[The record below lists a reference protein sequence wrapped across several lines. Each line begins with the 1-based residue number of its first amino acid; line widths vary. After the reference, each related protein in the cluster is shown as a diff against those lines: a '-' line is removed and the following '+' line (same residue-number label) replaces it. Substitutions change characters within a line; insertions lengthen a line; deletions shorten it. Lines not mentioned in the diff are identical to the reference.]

1 MSSRRS
7 ERLVN
12 LVIALLVTDR
22 PLTRAEL
29 RETIEDYRGKSDQA
43 FERTF
48 ERDKDELRAQGI
60 DVRSVTIDS
69 YFGDET
75 GYRIPRSDFELPPV
89 QFSQAEADALGMA
102 ARVWRDQILD
112 ESSASALTKLRA
124 AGVEPDTEAGISTQV
139 SSGPDET
146 GFPELW
152 RATLSGTP
160 VRFGYREATIR
171 HVEPWRMVL
180 RRGHWYLLG
189 FDRDRDDARVFR
201 LSRISSPVV
210 DDGPAGSVTR
220 PGPEAVQQHLARL
233 EPPAAAPAGALV
245 ARDPGL
251 RLPGTA
257 EPAQPPAEL
266 PDGVRIPDGFVVE
279 MVIFAGTEQLVS
291 CVLQAGGRAVLLGP
305 DEARRALAERLAAIA
320 ARPWGRPA
328 ADPRA
333 EDPDADEEAR
343 R

>member
-29 RETIEDYRGKSDQA
+29 REAIEDYRGKSDQS

-48 ERDKDELRAQGI
+48 ERDKDELRNQGI
-60 DVRSVTIDS
+60 DVRAVTIDS
-69 YFGDET
+69 YFGNEV

-102 ARVWRDQILD
+102 ARVWRDQVLD

-124 AGVEPDTEAGISTQV
+124 AGVEPDIEAGVSTQV
-139 SSGPDET
+139 TSGPDQT

-160 VRFGYREATIR
+160 VRFDYRETAVR

-189 FDRDRDDARVFR
+189 FDRDRQDPRVFR
-201 LSRISSPVV
+201 LSRISSKVSE
-210 DDGPAGSVTR
+210 DGPAGSVLR
-220 PGPEAVQQHLARL
+220 PGPEVVQQHLQRL
-233 EPPAAAPAGALV
+233 EPPPASPVTALV
-245 ARDPGL
+245 AHDRTV
-251 RLPGTA
+251 RLPGRA
-257 EPAQPPAEL
+257 EAAQPPESL
-266 PDGVRIPDGFVVE
+266 PDQVQIPGDFVVE
-279 MVIFAGTEQLVS
+279 TLTVAGMDQMVTSL
-291 CVLQAGGRAVLLGP
+291 LQAGGRAILLGP
-305 DEARRALAERLAAIA
+305 PQVRRAMADRLEQIA
-320 ARPWGRPA
+320 VRPWSHSPEV
-328 ADPRA
+328 PR
-333 EDPDADEEAR
+333 
-343 R
+343 